1 MPSSLHAACLAPSH
15 SLMDDMALWGITE
28 PQFKYSALKKV
39 VKGRQVVKKVIVPV
53 TADTIE
59 LDSINFEA

>member
-1 MPSSLHAACLAPSH
+1 
-15 SLMDDMALWGITE
+15 MDDMALWGITE